1 MGYRFRQIDS
11 ALLATP
17 ELAELDET
25 IKTRLRDSLSAS
37 HVEVI
42 DESHLHAGHAGAKS
56 GGGHYRAIIVSDR
69 FEGLS
74 RVKAQ
79 QLVYSAVGEWMG
91 REIHALS
98 MQTFTPESWRAAS
111 LSDD

>member
-1 MGYRFRQIDS
+1 MRE
-11 ALLATP
+11 ALEA
-17 ELAELDET
+17 
-25 IKTRLRDSLSAS
+25 RLRNRLEAS

-56 GGGHYRAIIVSDR
+56 GGGHFRAVIVSGQ
-69 FEGLS
+69 FSGLG

-79 QLVYSAVGEWMG
+79 QLVYGILDDWMG

-98 MQTFTPESWRAAS
+98 MKTFTPEAWAELGS
-111 LSDD
+111 